1 MPASPC
7 IMPSNQTRSMSR
19 LQALHGNGVMLWILC
34 VPTRRPDTER
44 HHACAQRGT
53 PSETFRV
60 AFPQMVTAHRHHMF
74 PCRFRNDNNL
84 VISIGN

>member
-7 IMPSNQTRSMSR
+7 IMPSNPTRSMSQ

-53 PSETFRV
+53 PNETFRF
-60 AFPQMVTAHRHHMF
+60 AFPQMATARRHYMF
-74 PCRFRNDNNL
+74 TCRFCNDNNL
-84 VISIGN
+84 IISFGS